1 MAQSCPVATLQTWLE
16 PAKITDLSGFQG
28 EGGAGEGP
36 GGLRGRAV
44 PDVFRAAGLA
54 SHGART
60 GASRSRLDF
69 RYGMSRG
76 LIMHQPA
83 DSTDPRHDYCRRG
96 LPRKP
101 DALACDHHFPS

>member
-1 MAQSCPVATLQTWLE
+1 MRIIEVHPNGLVITIRRSKTNQRGDDEELPPGASMAHRCPVATLQTWLE
-16 PAKITDLSGFQG
+16 PAKITDLSAFQG

-36 GGLRGRAV
+36 GGLRGRAA

-76 LIMHQPA
+76 
-83 DSTDPRHDYCRRG
+83 
-96 LPRKP
+96 
-101 DALACDHHFPS
+101 

>member
-1 MAQSCPVATLQTWLE
+1 LRIIEVHPNGLVITIRRSKTNQRGDDEELPRGLDGPSCPVATLQTWLE
-16 PAKITDLSGFQG
+16 PAKITDLSAFQG

-36 GGLRGRAV
+36 GGLRGRAA

-76 LIMHQPA
+76 
-83 DSTDPRHDYCRRG
+83 
-96 LPRKP
+96 
-101 DALACDHHFPS
+101 